1 MWYFLSQK
9 VDGKMIFTIYWK
21 VLVLNFP
28 MIGNM
33 AFFGVKE
40 LIEKIIFTDYR
51 KVLVLNFS
59 VVGNTVFF
67 WVKKLM
73 EKMIFTGY
81 QKVLVLKFSVMGNTI
96 FSSVKKF
103 MERWYLLG
111 LFELFLIFQDLGNT
125 VFGAVFIYFPWLI
138 SLRMCLSKSTIFI
151 FTLAKY
157 VLSSL
162 LNKYKYQLSKQ
173 CCNLKDSRACLWCKV
188 DILML
193 QAK

>member
-1 MWYFLSQK
+1 MWYFLSLK
-9 VDGKMIFTIYWK
+9 VDAKMIFTDYWK
-21 VLVLNFP
+21 VLVL
-28 MIGNM
+28 
-33 AFFGVKE
+33 
-40 LIEKIIFTDYR
+40 IF
-51 KVLVLNFS
+51 LMM
-59 VVGNTVFF
+59 GNTVFF

-188 DILML
+188 NVLML